1 MGKQVASVVSGID
14 NGQKGGK
21 RREIEKE
28 RRVIRSPPDINLN
41 TETESWLSLPY
52 NGRDRS
58 NFSFFLIIIFL
69 FIFFLILKKI
79 LYYYLSI
86 FFYHFLFLLLCLF
99 IHIVLLFLCRLHW
112 RLLLLQPLGWASD
125 SWVSDNVVLLIAIW
139 HLLMFAT
146 FCCVKKSVLPSIFS
160 KRTDNDSW
168 SCILSVSKVWIGSCC
183 FRIEIPSNV

>member
-125 SWVSDNVVLLIAIW
+125 RCGVGKCGLANCNLAFANVCYLL
-139 HLLMFAT
+139 L
-146 FCCVKKSVLPSIFS
+146 CKKKCAPLNLFKKNWQWQLIMYLI
-160 KRTDNDSW
+160 
-168 SCILSVSKVWIGSCC
+168 C
-183 FRIEIPSNV
+183 